1 MFSKWLT
8 EDTWHENLFAEVIL
22 KKLCERHLTSL
33 CHANLQCI
41 NLRIEIIFSQNLCI
55 LMVKTDVKDKFS
67 HFFGCLYGGDA
78 KDSGTSACAC
88 GLFSSATTSWLGNG
102 PVIPLKWSSVLIDGH
117 HNNDYSPITAPLPLY
132 QDLWSNSLF
141 KV

>member
-8 EDTWHENLFAEVIL
+8 EDAWHENLFAEVIL

-33 CHANLQCI
+33 CHANVQCI
-41 NLRIEIIFSQNLCI
+41 NLRIEIIFSQNLRI

-88 GLFSSATTSWLGNG
+88 GLFSSATTSWR
-102 PVIPLKWSSVLIDGH
+102 SV
-117 HNNDYSPITAPLPLY
+117 S
-132 QDLWSNSLF
+132 
-141 KV
+141 

>member
-8 EDTWHENLFAEVIL
+8 EDAWHENLFAEVIL

-33 CHANLQCI
+33 CHANVQCI
-41 NLRIEIIFSQNLCI
+41 NLRIEIIFSQNLRI

-88 GLFSSATTSWLGNG
+88 GLFSSATTSCNS
-102 PVIPLKWSSVLIDGH
+102 K
-117 HNNDYSPITAPLPLY
+117 NRNRQSPMHWFTK
-132 QDLWSNSLF
+132 SRCECTF
-141 KV
+141 KL

>member
-1 MFSKWLT
+1 M
-8 EDTWHENLFAEVIL
+8 

-33 CHANLQCI
+33 CHANVQCI
-41 NLRIEIIFSQNLCI
+41 NLRIEIIFSQNLRI

-88 GLFSSATTSWLGNG
+88 GLFSSATTSW
-102 PVIPLKWSSVLIDGH
+102 K
-117 HNNDYSPITAPLPLY
+117 
-132 QDLWSNSLF
+132 
-141 KV
+141 

>member
-8 EDTWHENLFAEVIL
+8 EDAWHENLFAEVIL
-22 KKLCERHLTSL
+22 KKLWERHLTSL

-41 NLRIEIIFSQNLCI
+41 NLRIEILLSQNLHI

-88 GLFSSATTSWLGNG
+88 GLFSSATTS
-102 PVIPLKWSSVLIDGH
+102 
-117 HNNDYSPITAPLPLY
+117 
-132 QDLWSNSLF
+132 
-141 KV
+141 